1 MVQPQRIAAS
11 SDLTRALD
19 ALVTNDGAGAH
30 PYVLSRKLV
39 EGRDATRNLADA
51 VHFFGLLHGRHP
63 GLVDHA
69 ALRAVD
75 ADERHW
81 FDAATHAFSRE
92 RAYLSALGSAAG
104 PLPST
109 AGQQQCEQ
117 TVLAQGHAID
127 MLGQSERAGTALGAA
142 IALAL
147 DWRAIRAVL
156 DAAAGRLDVVARPAA
171 LPDLYDTIALIGSR
185 SGTGAVERAM
195 LFGAQQLLA
204 QHRGLWDLL
213 ATREAVRSKA

>member
-75 ADERHW
+75 VDERRW

-156 DAAAGRLDVVARPAA
+156 DAAAGRLDVTARPAA
-171 LPDLYDTIALIGSR
+171 LPDLHETIALIGSR
-185 SGTGAVERAM
+185 NGMTPVERAM